1 MSRVLLTG
9 ANRGLGLEFTRQYLA
24 EGWDV
29 IAACRDPRAAEALQR
44 LEGSPSGS
52 LTLLEM
58 DVADSASVRRAAAQ
72 LPAPSIDIAIN
83 CAGIFGGRAQA
94 LGSLDYDEW
103 IQVLEVNL
111 LGPARVSEAFLEH
124 LRRGERR
131 LIVTL
136 TSGMGSLADNTS
148 GGSVLYRTSKAA
160 VNMLMRTA
168 AIDLRPQQ
176 ISCVLLNPGWV
187 KTDMGG
193 PNARITAHESVSA
206 MRGLIAKLGPE
217 DSGRFYN
224 YTGREYPW

>member
-1 MSRVLLTG
+1 MPRVLITG

-24 EGWDV
+24 EGWEV
-29 IAACRDPRAAEALQR
+29 IAACRKPRQAEALQR
-44 LEGSPSGS
+44 HEGSATGS
-52 LTLLEM
+52 LAMLEM

-72 LPAPSIDIAIN
+72 LQSSSIDIAIN
-83 CAGIFGGRAQA
+83 CAGIFGGRAQSFGA
-94 LGSLDYDEW
+94 LDYDDW

-124 LRRGERR
+124 LKRGERR

-136 TSGMGSLADNTS
+136 TSGMGSLSDNTS

-176 ISCVLLNPGWV
+176 ISCVVLNPGWV

-193 PNARITAHESVSA
+193 PNARITAQESVAA
-206 MRGLIAKLGPE
+206 MRELIARLGPD

-224 YTGREYPW
+224 YTGREFPW

>member
-1 MSRVLLTG
+1 MPRVLITG

-24 EGWDV
+24 DGWAV
-29 IAACRDPRAAEALQR
+29 IAACRNPRAAEELRR
-44 LEGSPSGS
+44 LEGSSTGS
-52 LTLLEM
+52 LTLVEM
-58 DVADSASVRRAAAQ
+58 DVADSASVQRAAAQ
-72 LPAPSIDIAIN
+72 VQSPSIDIVIN
-83 CAGIFGGRAQA
+83 CAGIFGGRAQS
-94 LGSLDYDEW
+94 LGALDYDDW
-103 IQVLEVNL
+103 IQVLEVNV
-111 LGPARVSEAFLEH
+111 LGPARVSEAFLER

-176 ISCVLLNPGWV
+176 ISCVVLNPGWV

-193 PNARITAHESVSA
+193 PNARITAQESVGA
-206 MRGLIAKLGPE
+206 MRELIARLGPE